1 MREGRGRSSEGRGG
15 RGGDKKDDKKRTL
28 FRRRKVCKF
37 CADKIDDI
45 NYKDVKLLGPFVP
58 ERGKILPRRIS
69 GTCATHQRK
78 LQTAIKR
85 ARQLA
90 LIPYVTGR
98 LGALATRT
106 VKSTMEVILR
116 DHVENVGK
124 RGEVV
129 KVADGY
135 ARNYLLPRKLALLA
149 TPGNL
154 KQVERERV
162 KLDAKEAEEQ
172 GAAQNI
178 ATKMEGLEVVITRK
192 VGETEALYGSVTSA
206 DIAEALAKKGF
217 DIDKRKIGLR
227 EPIKKLGSADRAGE
241 AASRSDRPDAGQSCR
256 RRQT

>member
-15 RGGDKKDDKKRTL
+15 RAGEKKDDKKRTL

-90 LIPYVTGR
+90 LIPYVTSSAKQGLTPVASAGVR
-98 LGALATRT
+98 PLSTRGT
-106 VKSTMEVILR
+106 YGIILR

-135 ARNYLLPRKLALLA
+135 ARNFLLPRKLALIA

-162 KLDAKEAEEQ
+162 KLDVKEA
-172 GAAQNI
+172 G
-178 ATKMEGLEVVITRK
+178 
-192 VGETEALYGSVTSA
+192 
-206 DIAEALAKKGF
+206 
-217 DIDKRKIGLR
+217 R
-227 EPIKKLGSADRAGE
+227 EDGRRGRRVAHE
-241 AASRSDRPDAGQSCR
+241 R
-256 RRQT
+256 RRGRH